1 MKIKKT
7 LSRDH
12 YQSFFWDDIMH
23 HGLCLDFIKNL
34 LSVKEDITG
43 KVEVT
48 VSTINPKTKNF
59 RKITRTSESEILLN
73 SKEFKNSKKFSVC
86 YAELQLLDSLGIDIN
101 ESFWMKA
108 VK

>member
-1 MKIKKT
+1 
-7 LSRDH
+7 
-12 YQSFFWDDIMH
+12 MH

-73 SKEFKNSKKFSVC
+73 SKKFSVC